1 MMADTISRAK
11 TIELIENRQRELC
24 PVGMFS
30 RNAVYGSD
38 RDAFDHWQE
47 IIDEIERLSGVDAIP
62 VEWLEARIK
71 YAKETGIREA
81 QEAFEFV
88 LYCWKGVE

>member
-1 MMADTISRAK
+1 MGDLTSKAYMFQMLGVFNDREHGDEHFLNG
-11 TIELIENRQRELC
+11 IETAREIVENA
-24 PVGMFS
+24 P
-30 RNAVYGSD
+30 
-38 RDAFDHWQE
+38 
-47 IIDEIERLSGVDAIP
+47 IVDAIP

-88 LYCWKGVE
+88 LMCWKGVE